1 MTADLVCQVN
11 FFNPKCKIKN
21 ANKYLILAHS
31 TSSTLRKLSC
41 TRPESSSL
49 SFRNEDGFL

>member
-11 FFNPKCKIKN
+11 FFNPKWKIKN
-21 ANKYLILAHS
+21 TNKYLILAHS
-31 TSSTLRKLSC
+31 PSSTLRKSHC
-41 TRPESSSL
+41 TRPENSSL

>member
-31 TSSTLRKLSC
+31 TSSTLRKLPC